1 MKEATILSSLRD
13 FATTINKKFSLPSV
27 GEPED
32 QLRGPFEVFLQETGK
47 HLSLKVVCS
56 GEALLADRIG
66 KPDFA
71 VAVNKAL
78 VGYVELKAPGTGAD
92 TTKFKGRNKEQ
103 WNRFKVL
110 PNILYCDGNE
120 WGLYRNGERIG
131 KIVSMEGDVT
141 EDGAK
146 AVGEDDT
153 KNLLP
158 ILTDFLRWEPIV
170 PKDAKGLAELLAPL
184 CRMLRDD
191 VTESLKDEESS
202 LVNLAEDWRQLLF
215 PGATN
220 DKFADA
226 YAQTVT
232 FALLLARSEGAD
244 PLTLES
250 AQEVLDS
257 EHSLLS
263 RALQVLTDKRARK
276 EISAS
281 LNLLLRIVG
290 AVSSDALTGPRNP
303 WLYFYE
309 DFLSVYDPVLRKDAG
324 AYYTPAEV
332 VHAQVKLID
341 ELLVNRLNR
350 KDGFADR
357 DVVTLDPA
365 LGTGT
370 YLLGV
375 IEQTLKKIEE
385 KQGKG
390 AIAARGAALAEN
402 LYGFEI
408 MVGPYAVAEL
418 RISRAL
424 MDRRVK
430 IPRKGLGIFLTDT
443 LEAPGTVPPKLPT
456 FLEPIAEQH
465 KRALHVKSKVPVIV
479 CLGNPPYD
487 RHESAVSADKART
500 GGWVRW
506 GDNGTGSGAILKEFL
521 DPAIAAGYGKHVKN
535 LYNLYVYFWRWAL
548 WKVFD
553 HKEAIGSGI
562 VSFISASSYIEGDAF
577 TGMREYMRRVCDEIW
592 IIDLGGEG
600 RGTRKTENVFNIQTP
615 VAIAIAAGYNK
626 SNKEKPANIHYTLIE
641 GSRGEK
647 LEALSAI
654 SSFEDLKWE
663 VSPKDWQAPFRPKG
677 KGKYFQWP
685 LLKDLFPWQQ
695 SGVHIGRTW
704 PVGPAPDMLKKR
716 WHTLSSSKQE
726 QRALLFKNSP
736 TGRKV
741 GDNPFALPPSKSLD
755 RLIPINEIIKREP
768 YPTICR
774 YGYRSFDRQ
783 YLLADNRLL
792 DRPGPTLWA
801 AHSEVQVY
809 IATVF
814 TQALGSGPALTV
826 CSEIPDRHYFSGRGS
841 KDIMPFYRN
850 SEATEVNVAPGLL
863 KLLKEHF
870 KQEVAPYDILF
881 YVYGILCH
889 SEFTERFK
897 EDLKSMEIR
906 VPITKIHRLFQE
918 TAKIGKEMLQLHTY
932 GERFV
937 HTGKKR
943 GVIPIGFAKCTKA
956 VPESNDRYP
965 EKYSYDAEAKILRVG
980 DGEFGPVAEGIWEF
994 EVSGLRVVKSW
1005 LDYRM
1010 KAGHGKKSSPLDD
1023 IRPERWTSEFTTELL
1038 ELLWVLEATLAESPK
1053 QKTLLEEIIKGPL
1066 FQAHELPEVPAYM
1079 RKAPSQSDTVSVF
1092 EQDEIEIED

>member
-13 FATTINKKFSLPSV
+13 FASSIKKKFSLPSV
-27 GEPED
+27 GEHED
-32 QLRGPFEVFLQETGK
+32 QLRGPFEVLLQETGK
-47 HLSLKVVCS
+47 LLSLRVVCS

-78 VGYVELKAPGTGAD
+78 VGYVEMKAPGTGAD
-92 TTKFKGRNKEQ
+92 PAKFKGHDKAQ

-110 PNILYCDGNE
+110 PNLLYCDGNE

-131 KIVSMEGDVT
+131 KLVSMEGDVT

-146 AVGEDDT
+146 AIGEDDA

-184 CRMLRDD
+184 CRMLRED
-191 VTESLKDEESS
+191 VTESLKDEESA

-232 FALLLARSEGAD
+232 FALLLARSEGAN

-281 LNLLLRIVG
+281 LNLLLRVVG

-309 DFLSVYDPVLRKDAG
+309 DFLTVYDPILRKDVG

-390 AIAARGAALAEN
+390 AVAARGASLAEN

-424 MDRRVK
+424 MDRRVR
-430 IPRKGLGIFLTDT
+430 IPKKGLGVFLTDT

-465 KRALHVKSKVPVIV
+465 KRALQVKSQVPVIV

-487 RHESAVSADKART
+487 RHEAAEETNKART

-506 GDNGTGSGAILKEFL
+506 GDEGTGKGAILKEFL
-521 DPAIAAGYGKHVKN
+521 DPAISAGHGQHVKN

-553 HKEAIGSGI
+553 HKTASSSGI
-562 VSFISASSYIEGDAF
+562 VSFISASSYLEGDAF

-615 VAIAIAAGYNK
+615 VAIAITARYGK
-626 SNKEKPANIHYTLIE
+626 SEKEKPAEVHYTIIE
-641 GSRGEK
+641 GSREEK
-647 LEALSAI
+647 LSSLSALSR
-654 SSFEDLKWE
+654 FEDLKWE
-663 VSPKDWQAPFRPKG
+663 ACPNDWQAPFRPKG

-685 LLKDLFPWQQ
+685 LLTDLFPWQQ
-695 SGVHIGRTW
+695 SGVKAGRTW
-704 PVGPAPDMLKKR
+704 VIAPNSDTLMRR
-716 WHTLSSSKQE
+716 WRRLYASSSQE
-726 QRALLFKNSP
+726 LPSLFKESP

-741 GDNPFALPPSKSLD
+741 TDTPVQLPPSDERTKALATLSKKDPCPPFIRYSYRSLD
-755 RLIPINEIIKREP
+755 R
-768 YPTICR
+768 
-774 YGYRSFDRQ
+774 Q
-783 YLLADNRLL
+783 YVFLDSRML
-792 DRPGPTLWA
+792 DRA
-801 AHSEVQVY
+801 
-809 IATVF
+809 
-814 TQALGSGPALTV
+814 GPALWLAHGDYQVYLVSLLSHPLGMGPALVTCNMV
-826 CSEIPDRHYFSGRGS
+826 PDLHYFRGS
-841 KDIMPFYRN
+841 YGGKDVMPLYRD
-850 SEATEVNVAPGLL
+850 SGADEANVAPALL
-863 KLLKEHF
+863 KLLEE
-870 KQEVAPYDILF
+870 QYGCEVTPEDFLS
-881 YVYGILCH
+881 YVYGTLAH
-889 SEFTERFK
+889 PEYTERFQQ
-897 EDLKSMEIR
+897 DLKAKEIR
-906 VPITKIHRLFQE
+906 LPLTKDRKYFQVARDVGKRL
-918 TAKIGKEMLQLHTY
+918 IWLHTY
-932 GERFV
+932 GERLIPS
-937 HTGKKR
+937 GRKR
-943 GVIPIGFAKCTKA
+943 GVIPTGTTKCTKS

-965 EKYSYDAEAKILRVG
+965 EKYSYDAETKILRVG
-980 DGEFGPVAEGIWEF
+980 DGEFGPVAEEIWDF

-1038 ELLWVLEATLAESPK
+1038 ELLWVLEATLAEYPK
-1053 QKTLLEEIIKGPL
+1053 QKELLEAIIKSPL
-1066 FQAHELPEVPAYM
+1066 FQADELPEVPAFM
-1079 RKAPSQSDTVSVF
+1079 RKAPSQSDTANVF
-1092 EQDEIEIED
+1092 ERDELEIED

>member
-13 FATTINKKFSLPSV
+13 FASSIKKKFSLPSV

-32 QLRGPFEVFLQETGK
+32 QLRGPFEVLLQETGK
-47 HLSLKVVCS
+47 LLSLRVVCS

-71 VAVNKAL
+71 VAVSKAL
-78 VGYVELKAPGTGAD
+78 VGYVEMKAPGTGAD
-92 TTKFKGRNKEQ
+92 PAKFKGHDKAQ

-110 PNILYCDGNE
+110 PNLLYCDGNE

-131 KIVSMEGDVT
+131 KLVSMEGDVT
-141 EDGAK
+141 EDGSK
-146 AVGEDDT
+146 AVGEDDA
-153 KNLLP
+153 KKLLP

-184 CRMLRDD
+184 CRMLRED
-191 VTESLKDEESS
+191 VTESLKDEESA

-232 FALLLARSEGAD
+232 FALLLARSEGAN

-281 LNLLLRIVG
+281 LNLLLRVVG

-309 DFLSVYDPVLRKDAG
+309 DFLTVYDPILRKDVG

-390 AIAARGAALAEN
+390 AVAARGASLAEN

-430 IPRKGLGIFLTDT
+430 IPKKGLGVFLTDT

-465 KRALHVKSKVPVIV
+465 KRALQVKSKVPVIV

-506 GDNGTGSGAILKEFL
+506 GDDGTGKGAILKEFL
-521 DPAIAAGYGKHVKN
+521 DPAIKAGHGVHVKN

-553 HKEAIGSGI
+553 HKEAIGSGV

-577 TGMREYMRRVCDEIW
+577 AGMREYMRRVCDEIW

-615 VAIAIAAGYNK
+615 VAIAIAARYEK
-626 SNKEKPANIHYTLIE
+626 SEKEKPADVHYTIIE
-641 GSRGEK
+641 GSREGK
-647 LEALSAI
+647 LNALAEI
-654 SSFEDLKWE
+654 SSFDNLKWE
-663 VSPKDWQAPFRPKG
+663 ACPKDWQAPFRPKG

-685 LLKDLFPWQQ
+685 ILTDLFPWQH
-695 SGVHIGRTW
+695 SGVECKRTW
-704 PVGPAPDMLKKR
+704 PIAPDIGTLKRR
-716 WHTLSSSKQE
+716 WKSLLVSADKSTAFRGSGDREVTGKYNIKLTPDASTEPISSLSSK
-726 QRALLFKNSP
+726 A
-736 TGRKV
+736 T
-741 GDNPFALPPSKSLD
+741 PP
-755 RLIPINEIIKREP
+755 PIV
-768 YPTICR
+768 R
-774 YGYRSFDRQ
+774 YAFRSFDRQ
-783 YLLADNRLL
+783 YLFADGRMIS
-792 DRPGPTLWA
+792 RPRPDLWQ
-801 AHSEVQVY
+801 AHSEMQIYV
-809 IATVF
+809 ATAF
-814 TQALGSGPALTV
+814 TQPLGIGTALTT
-826 CSEIPDRHYFSGRGS
+826 CTDIPDRHYFSGRGA
-841 KDIMPFYRN
+841 KDIVPLYRDPKAKDFN
-850 SEATEVNVAPGLL
+850 IAPQLL
-863 KLLKEHF
+863 KILKKYFNDDVLPEQF
-870 KQEVAPYDILF
+870 LSYIYCILAHP
-881 YVYGILCH
+881 G
-889 SEFTERFK
+889 FTKRFA
-897 EDLKSMEIR
+897 ENLKTQEIR
-906 VPITKIHRLFQE
+906 VPITKDLKLFQS
-918 TAKIGKEMLQLHTY
+918 ARDMGKRLLWLHTY
-932 GERFV
+932 GERLIP
-937 HTGKKR
+937 TGKKR
-943 GVIPIGFAKCTKA
+943 GVIPAGVAKCTKA
-956 VPESNDRYP
+956 VPESNERYP
-965 EKYSYDAEAKILRVG
+965 DKYSYDSDSRILHVG
-980 DGEFGPVAEGIWEF
+980 DGEFGPVAQEIWDF

-1038 ELLWVLEATLAESPK
+1038 ELLWVLEATLAEYPK
-1053 QKTLLEEIIKGPL
+1053 QKELLEAIVKGPL
-1066 FQAHELPEVPAYM
+1066 FQADELPEVPAYM
-1079 RKAPSQSDTVSVF
+1079 RKAPSQSDTANVF
-1092 EQDEIEIED
+1092 EQEEKEED

>member
-13 FATTINKKFSLPSV
+13 FANTIKQKFSLPSV

-32 QLRGPFEVFLQETGK
+32 QLRGPFEVLLQEIGK
-47 HLSLKVVCS
+47 LSSLKVVCS

-78 VGYVELKAPGTGAD
+78 VGYVEMKAPGTGAD
-92 TTKFKGRNKEQ
+92 PGKFKGHDKEQ

-110 PNILYCDGNE
+110 PNLLYCDGNE
-120 WGLYRNGERIG
+120 WGLYRSGERIG
-131 KIVSMEGDVT
+131 KLVRMDGDVT
-141 EDGAK
+141 EDGPK
-146 AVGEDDT
+146 AVSEDNS
-153 KNLLP
+153 KNIFPL
-158 ILTDFLRWEPIV
+158 LTDFLRWEPIV
-170 PKDAKGLAELLAPL
+170 PKDVKGLAELLAPF

-191 VTESLKDEESS
+191 VTESLKDEESP
-202 LVNLAEDWRQLLF
+202 LVNLAADWRQLLF
-215 PGATN
+215 PGAA
-220 DKFADA
+220 DKQFADA

-250 AQEVLDS
+250 AQDVLDS

-263 RALQVLTDKRARK
+263 RALQVLTDKRIRK

-281 LNLLLRIVG
+281 LNLLLRIIG

-309 DFLSVYDPVLRKDAG
+309 DFLTVYDPILRKDAG
-324 AYYTPAEV
+324 AYYTPVEV

-341 ELLVNRLNR
+341 ELLVHKLNK

-375 IEQTLKKIEE
+375 IEQTLKSIEE

-390 AIAARGAALAEN
+390 AVAARGAALANN

-424 MDRRVK
+424 MDRRVRLPK
-430 IPRKGLGIFLTDT
+430 NGLGVFLTDT

-465 KRALHVKSKVPVIV
+465 KRALHVKDKVPVIV

-487 RHESAVSADKART
+487 RHEAATEADKART

-506 GDNGTGSGAILKEFL
+506 GNDGTGKGAILKEFL
-521 DPAIAAGYGKHVKN
+521 DPAIAAGHGKHVKN

-553 HKEAIGSGI
+553 HKMASGPGI
-562 VSFISASSYIEGDAF
+562 VSFISAASYLEGDAF
-577 TGMREYMRRVCDEIW
+577 SGMREYMRRVCDEIW

-615 VAIAIAAGYNK
+615 VAIAVAAGYGK
-626 SNKEKPANIHYTLIE
+626 SSREKPANVHYTLIE
-641 GSRGEK
+641 GTREEK
-647 LEALSAI
+647 LCSLSAL
-654 SSFEDLKWE
+654 SSFEDLIWE
-663 VSPKDWQAPFRPKG
+663 ACPKDWQAPFKPKG

-685 LLKDLFPWQQ
+685 LLTDLFPWQH
-695 SGVHIGRTW
+695 SGAQYKRTW
-704 PVGPAPDMLKKR
+704 PIAPDRETLGRRWKLLLSLPERSEAFRETRDRKVKLSYPSLPPDKNKQEPIASLKKG
-716 WHTLSSSKQE
+716 T
-726 QRALLFKNSP
+726 P
-736 TGRKV
+736 
-741 GDNPFALPPSKSLD
+741 LP
-755 RLIPINEIIKREP
+755 RLE
-768 YPTICR
+768 R
-774 YGYRSFDRQ
+774 YSYRSFDRQ
-783 YLLADNRLL
+783 WSIADSRLGDFL
-792 DRPGPTLWA
+792 RPDLWLT
-801 AHSEVQVY
+801 HGDQQVY
-809 IATVF
+809 VVSLF
-814 TQALGSGPALTV
+814 SQPLGKGPALTACAGV
-826 CSEIPDRHYFSGRGS
+826 PDLDYFRGS
-841 KDIMPFYRN
+841 YGAKAVIPLYRDSAAN
-850 SEATEVNVAPGLL
+850 EANIITGLL
-863 KLLKEHF
+863 KQLE
-870 KQEVAPYDILF
+870 KQFGDEVAPEDFLSYT
-881 YVYGILCH
+881 YGILAH
-889 SEFTERFK
+889 TEFTQRFAD
-897 EDLKSMEIR
+897 DLRIRGVR
-906 VPITKIHRLFQE
+906 VPITKDYELFR
-918 TAKIGKEMLQLHTY
+918 AVCDIGKKLIWLHTY
-932 GERFV
+932 GERLIPS
-937 HTGKKR
+937 GKKR
-943 GVIPIGFAKCTKA
+943 GVIPTGMTKCTKA
-956 VPESNDRYP
+956 VSESVDGYP
-965 EKYSYDAEAKILRVG
+965 EKYSFDAGTKVIHVG
-980 DGEFGPVAEGIWEF
+980 AGEFGPVSREVWDF

-1023 IRPERWTSEFTTELL
+1023 IRPERWTSEFTTEFL
-1038 ELLWVLEATLAESPK
+1038 ELLWVLEATLAEYPK
-1053 QKTLLEEIIKGPL
+1053 QKELLAAIVKGPL
-1066 FQAHELPEVPAYM
+1066 FLSEELPAVPTFM
-1079 RKAPSQSDTVSVF
+1079 RKAPSLSDTASVF
-1092 EQDEIEIED
+1092 EQEESEED

>member
-1 MKEATILSSLRD
+1 MKEAIILSSLRD
-13 FATTINKKFSLPSV
+13 FASTIKKKFSLTAV

-32 QLRGPFEVFLQETGK
+32 QLRGPFEVLLQETGK
-47 HLSLKVVCS
+47 LLSLKVVCS

-110 PNILYCDGNE
+110 PNLLYCDGNE

-131 KIVSMEGDVT
+131 KLVSMEGDVT
-141 EDGAK
+141 EDGSK
-146 AVGEDDT
+146 AVGEDAA

-158 ILTDFLRWEPIV
+158 ILTDFFSWEPIV

-191 VTESLKDEESS
+191 VTESLKDEESA

-244 PLTLES
+244 PLTLEN
-250 AQEVLDS
+250 AQDVLDS

-263 RALQVLTDKRARK
+263 RALQVLTDKRVRK
-276 EISAS
+276 ELSAS
-281 LNLLLRIVG
+281 LGLLLRVVG

-309 DFLSVYDPVLRKDAG
+309 DFLTVYDPVLRKDAG

-390 AIAARGAALAEN
+390 AVAARGAALAEN

-424 MDRRVK
+424 MDRRVR
-430 IPRKGLGIFLTDT
+430 IPKKGLGVFLTDT

-465 KRALHVKSKVPVIV
+465 KRALQVKSQVPVIV

-487 RHESAVSADKART
+487 RHEAAEETNKART

-506 GDNGTGSGAILKEFL
+506 GDDGTGKGSILKEFL
-521 DPAIAAGYGKHVKN
+521 YPAIKAGHGKHVKN

-553 HKEAIGSGI
+553 HELSIGPGV
-562 VSFISASSYIEGDAF
+562 VSFVSASSFIDGDAF
-577 TGMREYMRRVCDEIW
+577 SGMREYMRRACDEIW
-592 IIDLGGEG
+592 VLDLGGDS
-600 RGTRKTENVFNIQTP
+600 RGARKSENIFAIKTP
-615 VAIAIAAGYNK
+615 VAITIATRYEK
-626 SNKEKPANIHYTLIE
+626 HSNSKPAKVYYAHIIE
-641 GSRGEK
+641 GSKEDK
-647 LEALSAI
+647 LERLESI
-654 SSFEDLKWE
+654 KSFADVSWE
-663 VSPKDWQAPFRPKG
+663 LCPTEWQAPFRPAG
-677 KGKYFQWP
+677 KGKYFDWP
-685 LLKDLFPWQQ
+685 LITDVFPWQQ
-695 SGVHIGRTW
+695 SGVMPGRTW
-704 PVGPAPDMLKKR
+704 VVAPDKDILKQR
-716 WHTLSSSKQE
+716 WKILSESKPE
-726 QRALLFKNSP
+726 NKISLFKESP
-736 TGRKV
+736 TGRKIH
-741 GDNPFALPPSKSLD
+741 DAPMELPPGKD
-755 RLIPINEIIKREP
+755 RLIPVKSITKKDICPEIIH
-768 YPTICR
+768 

-783 YLLADNRLL
+783 YLIADARMI
-792 DRPGPTLWA
+792 DRAAPTLWR
-801 AHSEVQVY
+801 AHSDHQIY
-809 IATVF
+809 VF
-814 TQALGSGPALTV
+814 GLLTKHSGKGPALTA
-826 CSEIPDRHYFSGRGS
+826 SADIPDRDYFSGRGA
-841 KDIMPFYRN
+841 KDIIPLYRDI
-850 SEATEVNVAPGLL
+850 EAAEENIVPGLR
-863 KLLKEHF
+863 
-870 KQEVAPYDILF
+870 DILKDTLEF
-881 YVYGILCH
+881 SITPKDLLAYVYGVAAN
-889 SEFTERFK
+889 STFTDIFSK
-897 EDLKSMEIR
+897 ELETRELRI
-906 VPITKIHRLFQE
+906 PITKDRDLFQ
-918 TAKIGKEMLQLHTY
+918 TTVTIGKRLIWLHTY
-932 GERFV
+932 GERLIP
-937 HTGKKR
+937 TGKKR
-943 GVIPIGFAKCTKA
+943 GVIPIGVAKCTKA
-956 VPESNDRYP
+956 LPESNDSYP
-965 EKYSYDAEAKILRVG
+965 DKYSYDVEKKVLRVG
-980 DGEFGPVAEGIWEF
+980 DGEFGPVSLEIWEF

-1005 LDYRM
+1005 LNYRM

-1038 ELLWVLEATLAESPK
+1038 ELLWVLEATLTEYPK
-1053 QKTLLEEIIKGPL
+1053 QKELLEAVVKGPL
-1066 FQAHELPEVPAYM
+1066 FRADELPEVPAYT
-1079 RKAPSQSDTVSVF
+1079 RKAPSQSDTASVF
-1092 EQDEIEIED
+1092 DQEEKE

>member
-13 FATTINKKFSLPSV
+13 FASSIKKKFSLPSV

-32 QLRGPFEVFLQETGK
+32 QLRGPFEVLLQETGK
-47 HLSLKVVCS
+47 LLSLRVVCS

-78 VGYVELKAPGTGAD
+78 VGYVEMKAPGTGAD
-92 TTKFKGRNKEQ
+92 PAKFKGHDKAQ

-110 PNILYCDGNE
+110 PNLLYCDGNE

-131 KIVSMEGDVT
+131 KLVSMEGDVT

-146 AVGEDDT
+146 AVGEDDA
-153 KNLLP
+153 KKLLP

-191 VTESLKDEESS
+191 VTESLRDEESA

-232 FALLLARSEGAD
+232 FALLLARSEGAN

-250 AQEVLDS
+250 AQDVLDS

-263 RALQVLTDKRARK
+263 RALQVLTDKRVRK

-281 LNLLLRIVG
+281 LNLLLRVVG

-309 DFLSVYDPVLRKDAG
+309 DFLTVYDPILRKDAG

-350 KDGFADR
+350 KDGFADH

-375 IEQTLKKIEE
+375 IEQNLKKIEE

-390 AIAARGAALAEN
+390 AVAARGAALAEN

-424 MDRRVK
+424 MDRRVR
-430 IPRKGLGIFLTDT
+430 IPKKGLGVFLTDT

-465 KRALHVKSKVPVIV
+465 KRALQVKSQVPVIV

-487 RHESAVSADKART
+487 RHESAASADKART

-506 GDNGTGSGAILKEFL
+506 GDEGTGKGAILKEFL
-521 DPAIAAGYGKHVKN
+521 DPAIAAGHGQHVKN

-553 HKEAIGSGI
+553 HKAASGSGI
-562 VSFISASSYIEGDAF
+562 VSFISASSYLEGDAF
-577 TGMREYMRRVCDEIW
+577 AGMREYMRRVCDEIW

-615 VAIAIAAGYNK
+615 VAIAIAARYGK
-626 SNKEKPANIHYTLIE
+626 SEKEKPADVYYAIIE
-641 GSRGEK
+641 GSREEK
-647 LEALSAI
+647 LSSLSALSR
-654 SSFEDLKWE
+654 FEDLKWE
-663 VSPKDWQAPFRPKG
+663 ACPKDWQAPFRPKG

-685 LLKDLFPWQQ
+685 LLTDLFPWQH
-695 SGVHIGRTW
+695 SGVECKRTW
-704 PVGPAPDMLKKR
+704 PIAPDINTLERR
-716 WHTLSSSKQE
+716 WRGLLSSSD
-726 QRALLFKNSP
+726 RATAFRECRDRKIHKEYTIKLSP
-736 TGRKV
+736 EASSKPIAG
-741 GDNPFALPPSKSLD
+741 LPKSTPPPPV
-755 RLIPINEIIKREP
+755 IS
-768 YPTICR
+768 YAF
-774 YGYRSFDRQ
+774 RSFDRQ
-783 YLLADNRLL
+783 KIIADGRIIAYP
-792 DRPGPTLWA
+792 RPDLWEAHGNNQIYMTTLFN
-801 AHSEVQVY
+801 HP
-809 IATVF
+809 
-814 TQALGSGPALTV
+814 LGNGPALTA
-826 CSEIPDRHYFSGRGS
+826 CCNIPDRHHFRGS
-841 KDIMPFYRN
+841 YGGKDLIPLYRDSKSN
-850 SEATEVNVAPGLL
+850 EPNISTDLLHGLNEQLGTELL
-863 KLLKEHF
+863 AEDLLSY
-870 KQEVAPYDILF
+870 A
-881 YVYGILCH
+881 YGILAH
-889 SEFTERFK
+889 PDFTCRFA
-897 EDLKSMEIR
+897 DNLKTREIR
-906 VPITKIHRLFQE
+906 VPITKERKLFQNGRD
-918 TAKIGKEMLQLHTY
+918 IGKKLLWLHTY
-932 GERFV
+932 GERLIP
-937 HTGKKR
+937 TGKKR
-943 GVIPIGFAKCTKA
+943 GVIPIGVAKCTRA
-956 VPESNDRYP
+956 VPTGNDKYP
-965 EKYSYDAEAKILRVG
+965 EKYSYDTEAKILRVG
-980 DGEFGPVAEGIWEF
+980 DGEFGPVAHEVWDF

-1023 IRPERWTSEFTTELL
+1023 IRPEHWTSEFTTELL
-1038 ELLWVLEATLAESPK
+1038 ELLWILEATLAEYPK
-1053 QKTLLEEIIKGPL
+1053 QKELLEAVIKSPL
-1066 FQAHELPEVPAYM
+1066 FQADELPEVPAFM
-1079 RKAPSQSDTVSVF
+1079 RKAPSQSDTASVF
-1092 EQDEIEIED
+1092 DQEEKEED